1 MTFKG
6 VIGTD
11 TGHISLPNLADDV
24 KAGDTYKVGK
34 QGIYLISQEKENNE
48 ETKGYETCYVGDLLI
63 AKEDGKKEY
72 YHITSGYEDDYNTK
86 LGVVAADNKIRLNDP
101 VGKEVGSVTFK
112 TNEDSSLSVST
123 TGIEDPNGI
132 ANSTVTFSLT
142 WGSFGSE
149 E

>member
-6 VIGTD
+6 VVGTNA
-11 TGHISLPNLADDV
+11 GYISLPSLADDV
-24 KAGDTYKVGK
+24 KAGDTYKVGE
-34 QGIYLISQEKENNE
+34 QGNYLISQEKENDE
-48 ETKGYETCYVGDLLI
+48 TTKGYETCYVGDLLI
-63 AKEDGKKEY
+63 AKEDGKIEY
-72 YHITSGYEDDYNTK
+72 YHITSGYEDNYDTK
-86 LGVVAADNKIRLNDP
+86 LGVNAESNKIRLNNP